1 MWGTQGDLDMNIP
14 DLINRL
20 PQLSTAELAAEYER
34 LYGRKPRYRNPVW
47 MRKRIAYQ
55 VQVAAYGGLSGP
67 ARAELKRLAA
77 DIQLP
82 KAPTR
87 GHVRNVVAKKQSGQ
101 PRPGTVLQREWRDQ
115 QIRVEVLPD
124 GFEWNGNRYGSLSAV
139 ARAITG
145 ARWNGR
151 LFFGLAGRSK
161 A

>member
-1 MWGTQGDLDMNIP
+1 
-14 DLINRL
+14 
-20 PQLSTAELAAEYER
+20 
-34 LYGRKPRYRNPVW
+34 

-87 GHVRNVVAKKQSGQ
+87 GHVGNDRAKKSSGQ

-124 GFEWNGNRYGSLSAV
+124 GFEWNGERYGSLSAV

-151 LFFGLAGRSK
+151 LFFGLTGRK
-161 A
+161 RA

>member
-1 MWGTQGDLDMNIP
+1 MTIAEEIADLHN
-14 DLINRL
+14 
-20 PQLSTAELAAEYER
+20 LSTAELAGEFDR

-55 VQVAAYGGLSGP
+55 AQVAAYGGLSGP

-87 GHVRNVVAKKQSGQ
+87 GHVRNDRAKKSNGQ

-124 GFEWNGNRYGSLSAV
+124 GFVYDGEHFKSLSAV
-139 ARAITG
+139 AKHVTG
-145 ARWNGR
+145 QHWSGPRFFNLVGR
-151 LFFGLAGRSK
+151 KS
-161 A
+161 